1 MKPKTPKK
9 PNPVG
14 RPPAPPEKRKDA
26 RVQVAMTVADRAAV
40 KLAAAAAGTT
50 ASQFILDATRAALCQ
65 NPWQRRR
72 GNENHENPV
81 G

>member
-1 MKPKTPKK
+1 MTPKTPKK

-50 ASQFILDATRAALCQ
+50 ASQFILDATLAALLKT
-65 NPWQRRR
+65 R
-72 GNENHENPV
+72 GKDT
-81 G
+81 GGAKTTKIL

>member
-1 MKPKTPKK
+1 MTPKTPKK

-40 KLAAAAAGTT
+40 RLAAAAAGTT
-50 ASQFILDATRAALCQ
+50 SSQFILDATRAALFKT
-65 NPWQRRR
+65 R
-72 GNENHENPV
+72 GKDTGNKNHEKPV